1 MLEALRRR
9 QVLELVQERVALQ
22 RQLVEQE
29 RQPVEQERHLQEERH
44 YQLVQPIKPIEML
57 MHRSRKQEQ
66 YS

>member
-1 MLEALRRR
+1 VLVLEALRRR

-22 RQLVEQE
+22 RQL
-29 RQPVEQERHLQEERH
+29 VEQERHLQEERH